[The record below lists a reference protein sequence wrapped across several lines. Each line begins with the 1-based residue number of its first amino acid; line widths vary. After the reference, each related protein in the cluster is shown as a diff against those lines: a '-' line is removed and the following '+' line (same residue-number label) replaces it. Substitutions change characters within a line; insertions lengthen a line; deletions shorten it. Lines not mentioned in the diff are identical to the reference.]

1 MVMTEEGVGVTGRGA
16 GLWNERHGGEDCWL
30 WSLASHF
37 NSSPSN
43 RRKIKGATYV
53 SFNVGDD

>member
-1 MVMTEEGVGVTGRGA
+1 MTEEGLEVTGRGV
-16 GLWNERHGGEDCWL
+16 GLQNERHGDENCWL

-43 RRKIKGATYV
+43 RHVIKSAT
-53 SFNVGDD
+53 G